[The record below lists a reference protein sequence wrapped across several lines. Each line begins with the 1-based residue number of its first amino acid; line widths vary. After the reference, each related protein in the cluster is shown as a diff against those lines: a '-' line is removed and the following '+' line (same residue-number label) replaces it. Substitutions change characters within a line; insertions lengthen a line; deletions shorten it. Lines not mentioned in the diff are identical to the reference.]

1 MARWDYSYSNFGP
14 KKRISGTTFY
24 KVSIGK
30 DVRWLSMEGI
40 KMLEKAKEAGVTKS
54 LVMKQT
60 SHFTGHGTQ
69 VRVKRMRENI
79 RSQLSSLMD
88 LGDPFVVYDSDRV
101 KKGIANMTKLAGL
114 EGLYQEMVTT
124 LNNMTESELRYFWT
138 HNRQLMEK
146 FFTDSD
152 KMKGTPATAAEQ
164 DVAGV
169 ERNIEKNARQ
179 ILDKMLDIISRRGTG
194 TL

>member
-1 MARWDYSYSNFGP
+1 MARWTYSFSNLGP
-14 KKRISGTTFY
+14 KKQIAGTTYY
-24 KVSIGK
+24 KVTIGK

-40 KMLEKAKEAGVTKS
+40 RMVQKAKEAGVTKS
-54 LVMKQT
+54 LVMQQT
-60 SHFTGHGTQ
+60 SHFTGRGTQ
-69 VRVKRMRENI
+69 VRVKRMRQNI
-79 RSQLSSLMD
+79 RSQLSALMD
-88 LGDPFVVYDSDRV
+88 LGDPFVVYDDERI
-101 KKGIANMTKLAGL
+101 KKGIANMTKLTGL

-138 HNRQLMEK
+138 HNRGLMER

-152 KMKGTPATAAEQ
+152 KLKGTPATAAEQ
-164 DVAGV
+164 DVSGV

-179 ILDKMLDIISRRGTG
+179 ILDKMLEIISRRGTG